1 LREIIS
7 WSEFRRRR
15 RNFFFFLWSSE
26 MVMILIGEAPEK
38 RYWNRGKRRK
48 VLVAQAEKFA
58 AKRGAKFG
66 DQCRAEE

>member
-7 WSEFRRRR
+7 WSEFRRRRRRRRR

-38 RYWNRGKRRK
+38 RCWNRGK
-48 VLVAQAEKFA
+48 
-58 AKRGAKFG
+58 
-66 DQCRAEE
+66 